1 MVHADESIVL
11 PRSRALKT
19 RDKMIADFVDN
30 SQPRSIL
37 GARPDHGGSAGRAF
51 RTAAQGGRVSTTAIE
66 QDAAPRPD
74 LTLQLRTAIQNAE
87 FAPHQRL
94 IEADISERY
103 GASRASVRTALLN
116 LTNEG
121 LVERLPNR
129 GARVRAITVEE
140 AVEIVEV
147 RMGLESLVAR
157 KAAQLRSDAD
167 AEALRGMRDRI
178 SAAVASGDLVEYSRL
193 NQEMDRRLRDISGH
207 TTAVQLL
214 ERLRAQSARHQFR
227 LGFLPGRAATS
238 APEHI
243 AIIDAVLAQ
252 DPDAAEDA
260 TRAHLAG
267 IIALLR
273 GLD

>member
-1 MVHADESIVL
+1 
-11 PRSRALKT
+11 
-19 RDKMIADFVDN
+19 
-30 SQPRSIL
+30 
-37 GARPDHGGSAGRAF
+37 
-51 RTAAQGGRVSTTAIE
+51 VSTTAID
-66 QDAAPRPD
+66 QDAPARPD
-74 LTLQLRTAIQNAE
+74 LTQTLREAIQNAE

-129 GARVRAITVEE
+129 GARVRAITVDE

-157 KAAQLRSDAD
+157 KAAEQLTDDDA
-167 AEALRGMRDRI
+167 AALRLVRERI
-178 SAAVASGDLVEYSRL
+178 TAAVAAGDLVEYSRL
-193 NQEMDRRLRDISGH
+193 NQEMDRRLREVSGH
-207 TTAVQLL
+207 ATAIQLL

-227 LGFLPGRAATS
+227 LSFLPGRAATS

-243 AIIDAVLAQ
+243 AIIDAVLSR

-260 TRAHLAG
+260 TRAHLGG
-267 IIALLR
+267 IIELLR
-273 GLD
+273 AMD